1 MRRFRILLDQKV
13 SLHEE
18 TDFWKMWDVLNEQSD
33 YNFFYFLNFSLY
45 LSKLYVKYKEIV
57 KVYTL
62 TFLFNATL
70 YRILL
75 VVVTL
80 CYLFH
85 IYILE
90 TVLHFGKY
98 SYFHVYRFLASLLLA
113 FVCWIQSWDQ
123 QLVSSV

>member
-1 MRRFRILLDQKV
+1 MNNQTII
-13 SLHEE
+13 
-18 TDFWKMWDVLNEQSD
+18 
-33 YNFFYFLNFSLY
+33 FFYFLNFSLY
-45 LSKLYVKYKEIV
+45 LSKLYVKYKVIV

-90 TVLHFGKY
+90 TVLQFGKY

-113 FVCWIQSWDQ
+113 FVC
-123 QLVSSV
+123 